1 MIGVCNLA
9 VFVEK
14 VEDLPDKIGVYIL
27 KDGKGNILYI
37 GKSISLRKRVKS
49 YFQPTDNPKIKAM
62 RKHLD
67 HIEYILTDSEKEA
80 LILESNLIKK
90 YRPPYNVQ
98 LKDDKRYPYIKITRE
113 EYPRITI
120 TRRITSDG
128 SYLGPLTNTFAA
140 KKMIKFLKSLFKIRD
155 CKRMD
160 GPCLNKQMG
169 LCHGPCNGNISRG
182 EYMRIIKRVE
192 LFFQGQ
198 YKNIITE
205 LEEEMED
212 AASKLEFEKA
222 ALLRDQITSLREVM
236 EREKTTFALGIEKD
250 VVAAKLD
257 DEKAY
262 IIILHIKDGKITG
275 KDDFTMDNITE
286 EPEERILS
294 AFIQQYYSIPHQI
307 PEEIL
312 IEHEI
317 KSKRLLEE
325 WLSGIKGVKVKIR
338 KPKKGK
344 DLKFLEIARENIKV
358 LSNGKTETHRILSEL
373 KRRFKLPTYP
383 RRIEGYDISNISGES
398 PVGSMVTFIDGKPA
412 KGLYRQYKIH
422 TRGPDDYAMI
432 REIIKRRYSKDAV
445 KADLIIIDGGV
456 GQVNSALKVLESL
469 NVKIPVIGIAKKD
482 EKIYTPYSTDPL
494 YLPRNSKV
502 LHLIEQVR
510 DEAHRFAIKYHRK
523 LRDRKSKASTL
534 DKIKGIGP
542 KRKRNLLKH
551 FDGVKAIKDATI
563 EELSQVDGINRKIA
577 ERIHKHFHKKDDRR
591 TIK

>member
-1 MIGVCNLA
+1 MA
-9 VFVEK
+9 VAVEK

-49 YFQPTDNPKIKAM
+49 YFQATDNPKIKAM

-67 HIEYILTDSEKEA
+67 HIEYILTDTEKEA

-155 CKRMD
+155 CKVMD
-160 GPCLNKQMG
+160 GPCLNKQLG
-169 LCHGPCNGNISRG
+169 LCHSPCAGNISRE
-182 EYMRIIKRVE
+182 EYMQIIRKVE

-198 YKNIITE
+198 YKDIITE
-205 LEEEMED
+205 LKKEMEE

-222 ALLRDQITSLREVM
+222 ALLRDQIASLREVM

-250 VVAAKLD
+250 VIAAKLD
-257 DEKAY
+257 DEKAS

-275 KDDFTMDNITE
+275 KDDFTMNNTKE
-286 EPEERILS
+286 EPEEKILS
-294 AFIQQYYSIPHQI
+294 AFIQQYYSTPHQI

-312 IEHEI
+312 IEHNT
-317 KSKRLLEE
+317 KSKKLLEE
-325 WLSGIKGVKVKIR
+325 WLSDIKGVKVKIR

-344 DLKFLEIARENIKV
+344 DLKFLKIARENIK
-358 LSNGKTETHRILSEL
+358 LSKRKSETHSILSEL
-373 KRRFKLPTYP
+373 KRQLKLPTYP
-383 RRIEGYDISNISGES
+383 RRIEGYDISNISGKT

-432 REIIKRRYSKDAV
+432 REIIKRRYLKDEV
-445 KADLIIIDGGV
+445 KADLIIIDGGL
-456 GQVNSALKVLESL
+456 GQLNSALQVLESL
-469 NVKIPVIGIAKKD
+469 NIKIPIIGIAKKD
-482 EKIYTPYSTDPL
+482 ERIYTPYSTNPI
-494 YLPRNSKV
+494 YLPRNSKI
-502 LHLIEQVR
+502 LHLIEHVR

-523 LRDRKSKASTL
+523 LRDRKSKTSTL

-542 KRKRNLLKH
+542 KRKKNLLKH
-551 FDGVKAIKDATI
+551 FDGVEAIKNATI
-563 EELSQVDGINRKIA
+563 KELSQVDGINKKIA
-577 ERIHKHFHKKDDRR
+577 ERIHKHFQKKDLMRR
-591 TIK
+591 P